1 MGAEK
6 KPRRRASLRGKVGD
20 EMPAE
25 AVLGAVADLE
35 NAAIRPDSQG
45 RVSFPVHPASP
56 LAAMVREAEQDDE
69 RRLKAKAAR
78 EAMGEV
84 VEGLECRVGEIA
96 QQVVGVSTEQHRER
110 LFLDWER
117 RALHGCDAELEARA
131 RIATTPG
138 GSTLVLPAG
147 TSLRDA
153 TAAETAAIDREREA
167 HRLLDAEDFGGAA
180 KAIDEVAA
188 VMGEGY
194 VVGLRSTLHFLEAP
208 VYQPLPWKRLAA
220 KMRRLWLQALNVNA
234 ALDARVSA
242 LSGERPA
249 ERLGRDVADALDR
262 QLASPVF
269 PAGGQLGSTEDRSSA
284 PEREPTPG
292 ELVGRWLDAQ
302 LGYPLPSEERAPAD
316 RLSLFARGTWFA
328 LSLDEDGD
336 LSEDVN
342 TDTFESL
349 LGGGTFD
356 QDVTPRHLLLRLPG
370 GSLKEDRDSLAT
382 EEEVS
387 ARDERKAE
395 QEADQRRAD
404 EQRRLYE
411 QAMAE
416 KDSRGLSTDPDARIH
431 VFTWSPSFSASL
443 RDPTSP
449 ERGNEAV
456 SARCGAITRAPSG
469 CINWVTPHP
478 GDPRFCEGCK
488 AALEADKSKGVSAL
502 DLGLRSAAA
511 LLSPSQVEAVGPV
524 LELPPLAPA
533 GRSRRRSRR

>member
-84 VEGLECRVGEIA
+84 VEGLD
-96 QQVVGVSTEQHRER
+96 VGVSTEQHRER
-110 LFLDWER
+110 PFLDWER
-117 RALHGCDAELEARA
+117 RMLHGGEPEPEADPINSRVIREVSEAVAALTREAWLAPDDDLDAEAVRNLLVGVEGTVRA
-131 RIATTPG
+131 QEGFAAVLGRIAC
-138 GSTLVLPAG
+138 V
-147 TSLRDA
+147 LRDA
-153 TAAETAAIDREREA
+153 RPA
-167 HRLLDAEDFGGAA
+167 HRA
-180 KAIDEVAA
+180 
-188 VMGEGY
+188 
-194 VVGLRSTLHFLEAP
+194 
-208 VYQPLPWKRLAA
+208 LPWKRLAA

-292 ELVGRWLDAQ
+292 ELIGRWLDAQ